1 VNIFELLITQPIFNL
16 LVGLYSIIPGGDF
29 GIALIIFTI
38 FVRLLMWPL
47 VKKQI
52 HQVKVMRKIQ
62 PQITK
67 IKKVN
72 KGNKQAEA
80 LQTMEL
86 YKKNGVNPFRT
97 IGVLLV
103 QLPIFIALFQV
114 IRIIATHREDVERFA
129 YSFMEGLPAVKSII
143 ENPDN
148 FNQFFLG
155 FINLTDT
162 AFSSGVNI
170 YLILLALAAAATQF
184 VISKQTMPQTTPT
197 KKFGEIMKEAA
208 EGKQANQSEMNAI
221 VMSKMIKF
229 LPVMMFFI
237 MINLPGALALYYT
250 TSNLV
255 AAFQQKRLLDH
266 DVEEIIETAEK
277 DVKKQ
282 NTGKKATAKAR
293 SKTAKDAKITKVT
306 AKDSKTKRR

>member
-170 YLILLALAAAATQF
+170 YLILLALAAAVTQF

>member
-1 VNIFELLITQPIFNL
+1 MNIFELLVTQPIFNL
-16 LVGLYSIIPGGDF
+16 LVGLYSIIPGSDF

-62 PQITK
+62 PQIIK
-67 IKKVN
+67 IKKAN
-72 KGNKQAEA
+72 KGNRQAEA

-86 YKKNGVNPFRT
+86 YKKNGVSPFRT
-97 IGVLLV
+97 IGVLLI

-129 YSFMEGLPAVKSII
+129 YSFMEGLPAVKAII

-148 FNQFFLG
+148 FNQNFLG
-155 FINLTDT
+155 FINLTET
-162 AFSSGVNI
+162 AIGSTVNV
-170 YLILLALAAAATQF
+170 YLILLALAAAVTQF
-184 VISKQTMPQTTPT
+184 IISRQTMPQTTPT

-208 EGKQANQSEMNAI
+208 EGKQADQSEMNAI

-229 LPVMMFFI
+229 LPIMMFFI

-255 AAFQQKRLLDH
+255 AALQQKRLLDQ
-266 DVEEIIETAEK
+266 DVEEIIETVEK
-277 DVKKQ
+277 DIKKQ

-293 SKTAKDAKITKVT
+293 AKTAQNAKITRIV
-306 AKDSKTKRR
+306 AKDNKPKRR

>member
-1 VNIFELLITQPIFNL
+1 
-16 LVGLYSIIPGGDF
+16 
-29 GIALIIFTI
+29 
-38 FVRLLMWPL
+38 MWPL

-170 YLILLALAAAATQF
+170 YLILLALAAAVTQF